1 MSQYY
6 MEQTMSAIVVLV
18 GNDTKFNRTIAEII
32 DSFRGF
38 TISVTNLAQFKKAER
53 NAEITI
59 VDLTS
64 INDEPTKVLTK
75 ISEITN
81 EKPILAIHHYSDER
95 IIKEIK
101 SSGANAYLNS
111 DLNEE
116 LLYNTLTDLLQPNEL
131 RLDYEK

>member
-1 MSQYY
+1 
-6 MEQTMSAIVVLV
+6 MSAIVVLI
-18 GNDTKFNRTIAEII
+18 GNDTKFNRTIAEIVN
-32 DSFRGF
+32 SFREF
-38 TISVTNLAQFKKAER
+38 SISITKLSQYLENKR

-75 ISEITN
+75 VSEVTN
-81 EKPILAIHHYSDER
+81 EIPILAIHHYSDKH

-101 SSGANAYLNS
+101 NSGADAYLNS

-116 LLYNTLTDLLQPNEL
+116 LLYNTLTALLNPDEL
-131 RLDYEK
+131 S